1 MGYEEFPKEEE
12 KDFKVIIDDKR
23 YDRKEIFAET
33 PTEQEPPP
41 KPEEPKP
48 RQGEE
53 SGKTAEA
60 PSEPTADSTE
70 PSERQF
76 VSIFDLG
83 IDGYLKQSLGVFYTF
98 AQVYMGLIA
107 NPEKGILTP
116 DYAKAK
122 LAIDSFDFALEKLK
136 GSLTK
141 EEQADLTRV
150 SRDLK
155 MNFMNLISAPKPTGK
170 QG

>member
-1 MGYEEFPKEEE
+1 MSYEEFPREEE
-12 KDFKVIIDDKR
+12 KEFKVIIDDKR
-23 YDRKEIFAET
+23 YDRREIFSEPPA
-33 PTEQEPPP
+33 EQEPGP
-41 KPEEPKP
+41 KPEESQP

-53 SGKTAEA
+53 GGKTEEATSESDEGSAE
-60 PSEPTADSTE
+60 S
-70 PSERQF
+70 SERQF

-83 IDGYLKQSLGVFYTF
+83 VDGYLKQSLGVFFTF
-98 AQVYMGLIA
+98 AQIYMGLIA

-122 LAIDSFDFALEKLK
+122 LAIDSFDFALEKIK

-141 EEQADLTRV
+141 QEQAELTRV

-155 MNFMNLISAPKPTGK
+155 MNFMNLISAPNPTGT